1 MRRVWAR
8 IPDSTEVLVIHS
20 PPLGAGDKCLK
31 WTRDGGLAEV
41 GRSGCEDLLR
51 EVVKRVKPR

>member
-1 MRRVWAR
+1 MWAR